1 MKVIIPQLQI
11 QVLHDI
17 AQCLES
23 INEVTDIESIYWDS
37 SKKPIIDMFDE
48 VRPEIIMLHESQL
61 DDAFAVV
68 AQEFDFKYVLIAE
81 KLPAQLSKPP
91 DAVIT
96 TAPFLQNFPEHYSNL
111 DSVFSSPI
119 PSHVMEVKHLTRLAQ
134 IHGGSYNSN
143 MKSEVLVDTTGIEI
157 NDIIFDTLSFLTSN
171 YKTKI
176 IGNSVVKLHHYLG
189 IINIFERANFIKST
203 QVMVDFNGSGVWDAS
218 YLRVPSI
225 TVNNADNPHILQFN
239 SIPELKNNIDSILG
253 KKLVRD
259 KYIDLCYKEVLK
271 GNTYH
276 HFTAELF
283 KNINEP
289 DIADCLTTYV
299 GELLQ

>member
-1 MKVIIPQLQI
+1 
-11 QVLHDI
+11 
-17 AQCLES
+17 
-23 INEVTDIESIYWDS
+23 
-37 SKKPIIDMFDE
+37 
-48 VRPEIIMLHESQL
+48 
-61 DDAFAVV
+61 
-68 AQEFDFKYVLIAE
+68 
-81 KLPAQLSKPP
+81 
-91 DAVIT
+91 
-96 TAPFLQNFPEHYSNL
+96 
-111 DSVFSSPI
+111 
-119 PSHVMEVKHLTRLAQ
+119 
-134 IHGGSYNSN
+134 
-143 MKSEVLVDTTGIEI
+143 
-157 NDIIFDTLSFLTSN
+157 
-171 YKTKI
+171 
-176 IGNSVVKLHHYLG
+176 
-189 IINIFERANFIKST
+189 
-203 QVMVDFNGSGVWDAS
+203 MVDFNGSGVWDAS